1 MIGCLPEMFRDQLIG
16 NTESFGFTIKVITW
30 SLSVLSF
37 AEKKFDA
44 ASLSRKFE
52 GFQQSL
58 ASALQSRELWGSGR
72 SL

>member
-16 NTESFGFTIKVITW
+16 NIESFEFTIKVITW
-30 SLSVLSF
+30 RLSVLSF

-44 ASLSRKFE
+44 ASLSRKFG

-58 ASALQSRELWGSGR
+58 ASALHSRELWGSGR